1 MNQLIGSNLGN
12 RYEIIEILG
21 TGGMAVVYKGRDL
34 VLNRMVAIKV
44 LKQEFSS
51 DEEFVKKFQKESQ
64 AAASLSHPNI
74 VNVFDVGYN
83 ENVHYI
89 VMEIVNGNTLRDYL
103 NNMQGFMKEEAIINI
118 GLQIASALSQA
129 HQNDIVH
136 RDIKSQNILINE
148 QGSVKVTDFGI
159 ARAAT
164 TATIVNT
171 KEVIGSVHYSSPEQ
185 ARGGFV
191 DARSD
196 IYSLGILL
204 YELATKTLPFEG
216 DSPVTIALKQIKDDM
231 PNPQNINS
239 NISDGLSSII
249 HKCTEKIQND
259 RYQSVLDL
267 IEDLKELRGNKAF
280 IVQNQMYNNHETT
293 VLPIISEEVLL
304 AHQTKHRQPRNTS
317 DEEQNSMASLTP
329 KSTPTSAPQKN
340 KLNMSLV
347 ILAALA
353 LAVIVFGVFAF
364 NKFQEIFDVNEVNVP
379 GVVGL
384 STEEAIRTL
393 KEAGLN
399 SDVSEQRV
407 HNEIEAG
414 FIISQSHEE
423 GDKVKEGFTIKLVVS
438 SGGIQSIIPNVKQQT
453 LTEARVMIEN
463 DGFVVG
469 EVTYAFNDLPEDMI
483 INQTPKAGIKMPQGT
498 VVDLIVS
505 QGLETDNL
513 IVPSLETKTIREAES
528 TLNSIGLK
536 LGEISYAISTSV
548 EKGLIISNSKVG
560 TEVEPGTFINIV
572 VSSGETEETT
582 EASTEATTEA
592 ISSELRLLVP
602 IETDKFL
609 QDSETIKI
617 EMVQGDVRTIVY
629 EKVHSKSE
637 GPVFEVQCRVSGTGD
652 AKILVYY
659 GEVVGLE
666 QDIQF

>member
-1 MNQLIGSNLGN
+1 
-12 RYEIIEILG
+12 
-21 TGGMAVVYKGRDL
+21 
-34 VLNRMVAIKV
+34 MVAIKV

-185 ARGGFV
+185 ARGAYV

-216 DSPVTIALKQIKDDM
+216 DSPVTIALKHIKDDM
-231 PNPQNINS
+231 PNPQNVNS
-239 NISDGLSSII
+239 EISEGLSSII
-249 HKCTEKIQND
+249 HKCTEKMQND

-267 IEDLKELRGNKAF
+267 IDDLKELRVKKDF
-280 IVQNQMYNNHETT
+280 VVQNQMYNNHETT
-293 VLPIISEEVLL
+293 ILPIISEEVLL
-304 AHQTKHRQPRNTS
+304 AHQTKHRQPRNTG
-317 DEEQNSMASLTP
+317 DEEQNNMANLTP
-329 KSTPTSAPQKN
+329 NTSKPEKN
-340 KLNMSLV
+340 KLNMTLV
-347 ILAALA
+347 ILAALT
-353 LAVIVFGVFAF
+353 LAVLVFGVVAF
-364 NKFQEIFDVNEVNVP
+364 SKFKDIFDINEVNVP

-384 STEEAIRTL
+384 STEEAVRTL

-399 SDVSEQRV
+399 SDVTEQRV

-414 FIISQSHEE
+414 YIISQSHVE

-438 SGGIQSIIPNVKQQT
+438 SGGIQSIIPNVKQQM
-453 LTEARVMIEN
+453 LTEAQVMIEN

-469 EVTYAFNDLPEDMI
+469 EVTYAFNDLPENMI
-483 INQTPKAGIKMPQGT
+483 ISQTPKSGIKMPQGT
-498 VVDLIVS
+498 IVDLVVS
-505 QGLETDNL
+505 QGLETNNL

-536 LGEISYAISTSV
+536 LGEIAYAISTTV
-548 EKGLIISNSKVG
+548 EKGQIISNSKIG
-560 TEVEPGTFINIV
+560 SEVEPGTLINIV
-572 VSSGETEETT
+572 VSSGPTEETT
-582 EASTEATTEA
+582 EVSTEATTETTT
-592 ISSELRLLVP
+592 SELRLLVP
-602 IETDKFL
+602 IETEKFL
-609 QDSETIKI
+609 QDTETIKI

-629 EKVHSKSE
+629 EKVHAKSE
-637 GPVFEVQCRVSGTGD
+637 GPVFEVQCKVSGTGS

-659 GEVVGLE
+659 GDVVGLE

>member
-21 TGGMAVVYKGRDL
+21 TGGMAVVYKGKDL
-34 VLNRMVAIKV
+34 ILNRMVAIKV
-44 LKQEFSS
+44 LKQEYNS

-74 VNVFDVGYN
+74 VNVFDVGYS
-83 ENVHYI
+83 ENIHYI
-89 VMEIVNGNTLRDYL
+89 VMEIVHGNTLRDYL
-103 NNMQGFMKEEAIINI
+103 NNMHGFMKEEAIINI

-185 ARGGFV
+185 ARGGYV

-204 YELATKTLPFEG
+204 YELATKSLPFEG

-231 PNPQNINS
+231 PNPQNVNAE
-239 NISDGLSSII
+239 ISEGLSSII
-249 HKCTEKIQND
+249 HKCTEKMQND

-267 IEDLKELRGNKAF
+267 IEDLKELRINKEF
-280 IVQNQMYNNHETT
+280 IVQNQMYTNHETT
-293 VLPIISEEVLL
+293 VLPTISEEVLL
-304 AHQTKHRQPRNTS
+304 AHQTKHRQPRNTD
-317 DEEQNSMASLTP
+317 DEEKHIMGSQSSNDVKM
-329 KSTPTSAPQKN
+329 QKN
-340 KLNMSLV
+340 KLNLTLV
-347 ILAALA
+347 ILGALI
-353 LAVIVFGVFAF
+353 LSIIVFGVFAF
-364 NKFQEIFDVNEVNVP
+364 GKFKDIFEVNEVNVP
-379 GVVGL
+379 SVVGL
-384 STEEAIRTL
+384 SSEEAVRKLSEVGL
-393 KEAGLN
+393 K
-399 SDVSEQRV
+399 SDVTEHRV
-407 HNEIEAG
+407 HNEIEEG
-414 FIISQSHEE
+414 YIISQSHVE
-423 GDKVKEGFTIKLVVS
+423 GEKVKEGFTIKLVVS

-453 LTEARVMIEN
+453 LTEAQVMIEN

-469 EVTYAFNDLPEDMI
+469 EVTYVFNDLPENMI
-483 INQTPKAGIKMPQGT
+483 ISQTPKSGIKMPQGT
-498 VVDLIVS
+498 VVNLVVS
-505 QGLETDNL
+505 QGLETNNL

-528 TLNSIGLK
+528 TLHSIGLK
-536 LGEISYAISTSV
+536 LGEISYAISTSI
-548 EKGLIISNSKVG
+548 EKGQIISNSKVG
-560 TEVEPGTFINIV
+560 TEVEPGTYINIV

-637 GPVFEVQCRVSGTGD
+637 GPVFEVQCKVSGTGS

-659 GEVVGLE
+659 GDVVGLE